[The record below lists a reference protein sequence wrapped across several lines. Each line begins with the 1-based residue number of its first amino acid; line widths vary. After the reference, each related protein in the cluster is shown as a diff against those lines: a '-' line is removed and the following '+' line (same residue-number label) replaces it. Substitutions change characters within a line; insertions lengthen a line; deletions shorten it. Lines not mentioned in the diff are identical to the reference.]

1 MKVNREDSINFKP
14 QKNSSLMLGIIFV
27 AILGAVLFLLLR
39 SEQTSTKIDST
50 SASLD
55 DRLSKIEDQ
64 LLMLDEVNSDS
75 LIEVGAELQFLDKE
89 IRKLWDLSNKR
100 NKVNIEKLTKSL
112 NELIQKY
119 NKTDKE
125 IDDAIASINTELNNL
140 TQSIENQPDL
150 SGTVSQSESE
160 IRSLKRQILFIEE
173 SVQALEAGSI
183 FIVVLPIILSGMTY
197 NAFNFNRMK
206 EFYIF
211 LILTFVSILIALS
224 LLGVL

>member
-1 MKVNREDSINFKP
+1 MKVSREDSINFKP

-50 SASLD
+50 FASLD

-150 SGTVSQSESE
+150 SGTVSQSEAE

-173 SVQALEAGSI
+173 SVQALEAYRTQNNQILLEIQNSI
-183 FIVVLPIILSGMTY
+183 NNEVVID
-197 NAFNFNRMK
+197 
-206 EFYIF
+206 E
-211 LILTFVSILIALS
+211 
-224 LLGVL
+224 

>member
-64 LLMLDEVNSDS
+64 LLMLDEINSDS

-125 IDDAIASINTELNNL
+125 IDNAIASINTELNNL

-150 SGTVSQSESE
+150 SGTVSQSEVE

-173 SVQALEAGSI
+173 SVQALEAYRTQNNQILLEIQNSI
-183 FIVVLPIILSGMTY
+183 NNEVVID
-197 NAFNFNRMK
+197 
-206 EFYIF
+206 E
-211 LILTFVSILIALS
+211 
-224 LLGVL
+224 

>member
-1 MKVNREDSINFKP
+1 MKVSREDSINFKP

-27 AILGAVLFLLLR
+27 AVLGAVLFLLLR

-140 TQSIENQPDL
+140 TRSIENQPDL
-150 SGTVSQSESE
+150 SGTVSQSEAE

-173 SVQALEAGSI
+173 SVQALEAYRTQNNQILLEIQNSI
-183 FIVVLPIILSGMTY
+183 NNEVVID
-197 NAFNFNRMK
+197 
-206 EFYIF
+206 E
-211 LILTFVSILIALS
+211 
-224 LLGVL
+224 

>member
-1 MKVNREDSINFKP
+1 MKASREDSINFKP

-100 NKVNIEKLTKSL
+100 NKVNIERLTKSL

-125 IDDAIASINTELNNL
+125 IDDAIASLNTELNNI
-140 TQSIENQPDL
+140 TQLIENMPDL
-150 SGTVSQSESE
+150 SGTVSQSETE
-160 IRSLKRQILFIEE
+160 IRSLKRQILFFEE
-173 SVQALEAGSI
+173 SVQALEAYRTQNNQILLEIQNSI
-183 FIVVLPIILSGMTY
+183 NNEIVID
-197 NAFNFNRMK
+197 
-206 EFYIF
+206 E
-211 LILTFVSILIALS
+211 
-224 LLGVL
+224 

>member
-1 MKVNREDSINFKP
+1 MKVSREDSINFKP

-55 DRLSKIEDQ
+55 NRLSKIEDQ

-150 SGTVSQSESE
+150 SGTVSQSEAE

-173 SVQALEAGSI
+173 SVQALEAYRTQNNQILLEIQNSI
-183 FIVVLPIILSGMTY
+183 NNEVVID
-197 NAFNFNRMK
+197 
-206 EFYIF
+206 E
-211 LILTFVSILIALS
+211 
-224 LLGVL
+224 

>member
-1 MKVNREDSINFKP
+1 MKVSREDSINFKP

-125 IDDAIASINTELNNL
+125 IDDALAYINTELNNL

-150 SGTVSQSESE
+150 SGTVSQSEAE

-173 SVQALEAGSI
+173 SVQALEAYRTQNNQILLEIQNSI
-183 FIVVLPIILSGMTY
+183 NNEVVID
-197 NAFNFNRMK
+197 
-206 EFYIF
+206 E
-211 LILTFVSILIALS
+211 
-224 LLGVL
+224 

>member
-1 MKVNREDSINFKP
+1 MKASREDSINFKP

-39 SEQTSTKIDST
+39 SEQTTTKIDST

-55 DRLSKIEDQ
+55 NRLSKIEDQ

-100 NKVNIEKLTKSL
+100 NKVNIERLTKSL

-125 IDDAIASINTELNNL
+125 IDDAIASLNTELNNI
-140 TQSIENQPDL
+140 TQLIENMPDL
-150 SGTVSQSESE
+150 SGTVSQSETE
-160 IRSLKRQILFIEE
+160 IRSLKRQILFFEE
-173 SVQALEAGSI
+173 SVQALEAYRTQNNQILLEIQNSI
-183 FIVVLPIILSGMTY
+183 NNEVVID
-197 NAFNFNRMK
+197 
-206 EFYIF
+206 E
-211 LILTFVSILIALS
+211 
-224 LLGVL
+224 

>member
-1 MKVNREDSINFKP
+1 MKVSREDSINFKP

-112 NELIQKY
+112 NEHIQKY

-140 TQSIENQPDL
+140 TQSIESQPDL
-150 SGTVSQSESE
+150 SGTVSQSEVE

-173 SVQALEAGSI
+173 SVQALEAYRTQNNQILLEIQNSI
-183 FIVVLPIILSGMTY
+183 NNEVVID
-197 NAFNFNRMK
+197 
-206 EFYIF
+206 E
-211 LILTFVSILIALS
+211 
-224 LLGVL
+224 

>member
-1 MKVNREDSINFKP
+1 MKVSREDSINFKP

-55 DRLSKIEDQ
+55 ERLSKIENQ

-125 IDDAIASINTELNNL
+125 IDDAIAIINTELNNI
-140 TQSIENQPDL
+140 TQLIESQPDL
-150 SGTVSQSESE
+150 SGTVSQSEIE

-173 SVQALEAGSI
+173 SVQALEAYRTQNNQILLEIQNSI
-183 FIVVLPIILSGMTY
+183 NNEVVID
-197 NAFNFNRMK
+197 
-206 EFYIF
+206 E
-211 LILTFVSILIALS
+211 
-224 LLGVL
+224 

>member
-1 MKVNREDSINFKP
+1 MKASREDSINFKP

-89 IRKLWDLSNKR
+89 VRKLWDLSNKR
-100 NKVNIEKLTKSL
+100 NKVNIERLNKSL

-125 IDDAIASINTELNNL
+125 IDDAIASLNTELNNI
-140 TQSIENQPDL
+140 TQLIENMPDL
-150 SGTVSQSESE
+150 SGTVSQSETE
-160 IRSLKRQILFIEE
+160 IRSLKRQILFFEE
-173 SVQALEAGSI
+173 SVQALEAYRTQNNQILLEIQNSI
-183 FIVVLPIILSGMTY
+183 NNEVVID
-197 NAFNFNRMK
+197 
-206 EFYIF
+206 E
-211 LILTFVSILIALS
+211 
-224 LLGVL
+224 

>member
-1 MKVNREDSINFKP
+1 MKVSREDSINFKP

-55 DRLSKIEDQ
+55 ERLSKIENQ

-119 NKTDKE
+119 NKSDKE
-125 IDDAIASINTELNNL
+125 IDDAIAIINTELNNI
-140 TQSIENQPDL
+140 TQLIENQPDL
-150 SGTVSQSESE
+150 SGTVSQSEIE

-173 SVQALEAGSI
+173 SVQALEAYRTQNNQILLDIQNSI
-183 FIVVLPIILSGMTY
+183 NNEVVID
-197 NAFNFNRMK
+197 
-206 EFYIF
+206 E
-211 LILTFVSILIALS
+211 
-224 LLGVL
+224 

>member
-1 MKVNREDSINFKP
+1 MKVSREDSINFKP

-55 DRLSKIEDQ
+55 DRLSKIENQ

-125 IDDAIASINTELNNL
+125 IDDAIAIINTELNNI
-140 TQSIENQPDL
+140 TQLIENQPDL
-150 SGTVSQSESE
+150 SGTVSQSEIE
-160 IRSLKRQILFIEE
+160 IRSLKRQILFMEE
-173 SVQALEAGSI
+173 SVQALEAYRTQNNQILLEIQHSI
-183 FIVVLPIILSGMTY
+183 NNEVVID
-197 NAFNFNRMK
+197 
-206 EFYIF
+206 E
-211 LILTFVSILIALS
+211 
-224 LLGVL
+224 

>member
-1 MKVNREDSINFKP
+1 MKVSREDSINFKP

-112 NELIQKY
+112 NELIKKY

-150 SGTVSQSESE
+150 SGTVSESEAE

-173 SVQALEAGSI
+173 SVQALEAYRTQNNQILLEIQNSI
-183 FIVVLPIILSGMTY
+183 NNEVVID
-197 NAFNFNRMK
+197 
-206 EFYIF
+206 E
-211 LILTFVSILIALS
+211 
-224 LLGVL
+224 

>member
-1 MKVNREDSINFKP
+1 MKVSREDSINFKT

-55 DRLSKIEDQ
+55 DRLSKIENQ

-89 IRKLWDLSNKR
+89 VRKLWDLSNKR

-125 IDDAIASINTELNNL
+125 IDDAIAIINTELNNI
-140 TQSIENQPDL
+140 TQLIENQPDL
-150 SGTVSQSESE
+150 SGTVSQSEIE

-173 SVQALEAGSI
+173 SVQALEAYRTQNNQILLEIQNSI
-183 FIVVLPIILSGMTY
+183 NNEVVID
-197 NAFNFNRMK
+197 
-206 EFYIF
+206 E
-211 LILTFVSILIALS
+211 
-224 LLGVL
+224 

>member
-1 MKVNREDSINFKP
+1 MKVSREDSINFKP

-100 NKVNIEKLTKSL
+100 NKVNIEKLMKSL

-150 SGTVSQSESE
+150 TGTVSQSEAE

-173 SVQALEAGSI
+173 SVQALEAYRTQNNQILLEIQNSI
-183 FIVVLPIILSGMTY
+183 NNEVVID
-197 NAFNFNRMK
+197 
-206 EFYIF
+206 E
-211 LILTFVSILIALS
+211 
-224 LLGVL
+224 

>member
-1 MKVNREDSINFKP
+1 MKVSREDSINFKP

-27 AILGAVLFLLLR
+27 AVLGAVLFLLLR

-150 SGTVSQSESE
+150 SGTVSQSEAE

-173 SVQALEAGSI
+173 SVQALEAYRTQNNQILLEIQNSI
-183 FIVVLPIILSGMTY
+183 NNEVVID
-197 NAFNFNRMK
+197 
-206 EFYIF
+206 E
-211 LILTFVSILIALS
+211 
-224 LLGVL
+224 

>member
-100 NKVNIEKLTKSL
+100 NKINIEKLTKSL

-173 SVQALEAGSI
+173 SVQALEAYRTQNNQILLEIQNSI
-183 FIVVLPIILSGMTY
+183 NNEVVID
-197 NAFNFNRMK
+197 
-206 EFYIF
+206 E
-211 LILTFVSILIALS
+211 
-224 LLGVL
+224 

>member
-1 MKVNREDSINFKP
+1 MKVSREDSINFKP
-14 QKNSSLMLGIIFV
+14 QKNSSLLLGIIFV

-55 DRLSKIEDQ
+55 DRLSKIENQ

-125 IDDAIASINTELNNL
+125 IDDAIAIINTELNNI
-140 TQSIENQPDL
+140 TQLIENQPDL
-150 SGTVSQSESE
+150 SGTVSQSEIE

-173 SVQALEAGSI
+173 SVQALEAYRAQNNQILLEIQNSI
-183 FIVVLPIILSGMTY
+183 NNEVVID
-197 NAFNFNRMK
+197 
-206 EFYIF
+206 E
-211 LILTFVSILIALS
+211 
-224 LLGVL
+224 

>member
-1 MKVNREDSINFKP
+1 MKVSREDSINFKP

-39 SEQTSTKIDST
+39 SEQTTSKIDST

-55 DRLSKIEDQ
+55 VRLSKIEDQ

-150 SGTVSQSESE
+150 SGTVSKSETE

-173 SVQALEAGSI
+173 SVQALEAYRTQNNQILLEIQNSI
-183 FIVVLPIILSGMTY
+183 NNEVVID
-197 NAFNFNRMK
+197 
-206 EFYIF
+206 E
-211 LILTFVSILIALS
+211 
-224 LLGVL
+224 

>member
-1 MKVNREDSINFKP
+1 MKVSREDSINFKP

-55 DRLSKIEDQ
+55 DRLSKIENQ

-125 IDDAIASINTELNNL
+125 IDDAIAIINTELNNI

-150 SGTVSQSESE
+150 SGTVSQSEIE

-173 SVQALEAGSI
+173 SLQALEAYRTQNNQILLEIQNSI
-183 FIVVLPIILSGMTY
+183 NNEVDID
-197 NAFNFNRMK
+197 
-206 EFYIF
+206 E
-211 LILTFVSILIALS
+211 
-224 LLGVL
+224 

>member
-1 MKVNREDSINFKP
+1 MKVSREDSINFKP
-14 QKNSSLMLGIIFV
+14 QKNSSLMLGVIFA
-27 AILGAVLFLLLR
+27 AILGSVLFLLLR

-55 DRLSKIEDQ
+55 ERLSKIEDQ

-100 NKVNIEKLTKSL
+100 NKVNIEKLNKSL

-119 NKTDKE
+119 NKTDRE

-140 TQSIENQPDL
+140 SQSIENMPDL
-150 SGTVSQSESE
+150 SGTVNQSETE

-173 SVQALEAGSI
+173 SVQALEAYRTQNNQILLEIQNSI
-183 FIVVLPIILSGMTY
+183 NNDDVVD
-197 NAFNFNRMK
+197 
-206 EFYIF
+206 E
-211 LILTFVSILIALS
+211 
-224 LLGVL
+224 

>member
-1 MKVNREDSINFKP
+1 MKVSREDSINFKP

-55 DRLSKIEDQ
+55 DRLSKIENL

-125 IDDAIASINTELNNL
+125 IDDAIAIINTELNNI
-140 TQSIENQPDL
+140 TQLIENQPDL
-150 SGTVSQSESE
+150 SETVSQSEIE

-173 SVQALEAGSI
+173 SVQALEAYRTQNNQILLEIQNSI
-183 FIVVLPIILSGMTY
+183 NNEVVI
-197 NAFNFNRMK
+197 N
-206 EFYIF
+206 E
-211 LILTFVSILIALS
+211 
-224 LLGVL
+224 

>member
-1 MKVNREDSINFKP
+1 MKVSREDSINFKP

-75 LIEVGAELQFLDKE
+75 LIEAGAELQFLDKE

-173 SVQALEAGSI
+173 SVQALEAYRTQNNQILLEIQNSI
-183 FIVVLPIILSGMTY
+183 NNEVVID
-197 NAFNFNRMK
+197 
-206 EFYIF
+206 E
-211 LILTFVSILIALS
+211 
-224 LLGVL
+224 

>member
-150 SGTVSQSESE
+150 SGTVSKSESE

-173 SVQALEAGSI
+173 SVQALEAYRAQNNQILLEIQNSI
-183 FIVVLPIILSGMTY
+183 NNEVVID
-197 NAFNFNRMK
+197 
-206 EFYIF
+206 E
-211 LILTFVSILIALS
+211 
-224 LLGVL
+224 

>member
-1 MKVNREDSINFKP
+1 MKVSREDSINFKP

-27 AILGAVLFLLLR
+27 ALLGAVLFLLLR

-125 IDDAIASINTELNNL
+125 IDNAIASINTELNNL

-150 SGTVSQSESE
+150 SGTVSQSEAE

-173 SVQALEAGSI
+173 SVQALEAYRTQNNQILLEIQNSI
-183 FIVVLPIILSGMTY
+183 NNEVVID
-197 NAFNFNRMK
+197 
-206 EFYIF
+206 E
-211 LILTFVSILIALS
+211 
-224 LLGVL
+224 

>member
-1 MKVNREDSINFKP
+1 MKVSREDSINFKP

-55 DRLSKIEDQ
+55 NRLYKIENQ
-64 LLMLDEVNSDS
+64 LLMLDEINSDS

-125 IDDAIASINTELNNL
+125 IDDAIAIINTELNNI
-140 TQSIENQPDL
+140 TQLIENQPDL
-150 SGTVSQSESE
+150 SGTVSQSEIE

-173 SVQALEAGSI
+173 SVQALEAYRTQNNQILLEIQNSI
-183 FIVVLPIILSGMTY
+183 NNEVVID
-197 NAFNFNRMK
+197 
-206 EFYIF
+206 E
-211 LILTFVSILIALS
+211 
-224 LLGVL
+224 

>member
-1 MKVNREDSINFKP
+1 MKVSREDSINFKP

-75 LIEVGAELQFLDKE
+75 LIEVGVELQFLDKE

-150 SGTVSQSESE
+150 SGTVSQSEVE

-173 SVQALEAGSI
+173 SVQALEAYRTQNNQILLEIQNSI
-183 FIVVLPIILSGMTY
+183 NNEVVID
-197 NAFNFNRMK
+197 
-206 EFYIF
+206 E
-211 LILTFVSILIALS
+211 
-224 LLGVL
+224 

>member
-1 MKVNREDSINFKP
+1 MKVSREDSINFKP

-55 DRLSKIEDQ
+55 DRLSKIENQ

-150 SGTVSQSESE
+150 SGAVSQSEIE

-173 SVQALEAGSI
+173 SVQALEAYRTQNNQILLEIQNSI
-183 FIVVLPIILSGMTY
+183 NNEVVID
-197 NAFNFNRMK
+197 
-206 EFYIF
+206 E
-211 LILTFVSILIALS
+211 
-224 LLGVL
+224 

>member
-1 MKVNREDSINFKP
+1 MKVSREDSINFKP

-100 NKVNIEKLTKSL
+100 NKVNIEKLTKTL

-150 SGTVSQSESE
+150 SGTVIQSEAE

-173 SVQALEAGSI
+173 SVQALEAYRTQNNQILLEIQNSI
-183 FIVVLPIILSGMTY
+183 NNEVVID
-197 NAFNFNRMK
+197 
-206 EFYIF
+206 E
-211 LILTFVSILIALS
+211 
-224 LLGVL
+224 

>member
-27 AILGAVLFLLLR
+27 AILSAVLFLLLR

-125 IDDAIASINTELNNL
+125 IDDAIAIINTELNNI
-140 TQSIENQPDL
+140 TQLIENQPDL
-150 SGTVSQSESE
+150 SGTVSQSEIE

-173 SVQALEAGSI
+173 SVQALEAYRTQNNQILLEIQNSI
-183 FIVVLPIILSGMTY
+183 NNEVVID
-197 NAFNFNRMK
+197 
-206 EFYIF
+206 E
-211 LILTFVSILIALS
+211 
-224 LLGVL
+224 

>member
-1 MKVNREDSINFKP
+1 MKVSREDSINFKP

-100 NKVNIEKLTKSL
+100 NKVNIEKLTKTL

-125 IDDAIASINTELNNL
+125 IDDAIALINTELNNL

-150 SGTVSQSESE
+150 SGTVSQSEAE

-173 SVQALEAGSI
+173 SVQALEAYRTQNNQILLEIQNSI
-183 FIVVLPIILSGMTY
+183 NNEVVID
-197 NAFNFNRMK
+197 
-206 EFYIF
+206 E
-211 LILTFVSILIALS
+211 
-224 LLGVL
+224 

>member
-1 MKVNREDSINFKP
+1 MKVSREDSINFKP

-55 DRLSKIEDQ
+55 DRLSKIENQ

-125 IDDAIASINTELNNL
+125 IDDAIAIINTELNNI
-140 TQSIENQPDL
+140 TQLIENQPDL
-150 SGTVSQSESE
+150 TETVSQSEIE

-173 SVQALEAGSI
+173 SVQALEAYRAQNNQILLEIQNSI
-183 FIVVLPIILSGMTY
+183 NNEVVID
-197 NAFNFNRMK
+197 
-206 EFYIF
+206 E
-211 LILTFVSILIALS
+211 
-224 LLGVL
+224 

>member
-1 MKVNREDSINFKP
+1 MKVSREDSINFKP

-112 NELIQKY
+112 NELTQKY

-150 SGTVSQSESE
+150 SGTVSQSEAE

-173 SVQALEAGSI
+173 SVQALEAYRTQNNQILLEIQNSI
-183 FIVVLPIILSGMTY
+183 NNEVVID
-197 NAFNFNRMK
+197 
-206 EFYIF
+206 E
-211 LILTFVSILIALS
+211 
-224 LLGVL
+224 

>member
-1 MKVNREDSINFKP
+1 MKVSREDSIKFKP

-39 SEQTSTKIDST
+39 SEQTSTKIDLT

-150 SGTVSQSESE
+150 SGTVSQSEAE

-173 SVQALEAGSI
+173 SVQALEAYRTQNNQILLEIQNSI
-183 FIVVLPIILSGMTY
+183 NNEVVID
-197 NAFNFNRMK
+197 
-206 EFYIF
+206 E
-211 LILTFVSILIALS
+211 
-224 LLGVL
+224 

>member
-1 MKVNREDSINFKP
+1 MKVSREDSINFKP

-112 NELIQKY
+112 NELIQKH

-150 SGTVSQSESE
+150 SGTVSQSEAE

-173 SVQALEAGSI
+173 SVQALEAYRTQNNQILLEIQNSI
-183 FIVVLPIILSGMTY
+183 NNEVVID
-197 NAFNFNRMK
+197 
-206 EFYIF
+206 E
-211 LILTFVSILIALS
+211 
-224 LLGVL
+224 

>member
-1 MKVNREDSINFKP
+1 MCIRDRDSINFKP

-150 SGTVSQSESE
+150 SGTVTQSEAE

-173 SVQALEAGSI
+173 SVQALEAYRTQNNQILLEIQNSI
-183 FIVVLPIILSGMTY
+183 NNEVVID
-197 NAFNFNRMK
+197 
-206 EFYIF
+206 E
-211 LILTFVSILIALS
+211 
-224 LLGVL
+224 

>member
-1 MKVNREDSINFKP
+1 MKVSREDSINFKP

-27 AILGAVLFLLLR
+27 VILGAVLFLLLR

-150 SGTVSQSESE
+150 SGTVSQSEAE

-173 SVQALEAGSI
+173 SLQALEAYRTQNNQILLEIQNSI
-183 FIVVLPIILSGMTY
+183 NNEVVID
-197 NAFNFNRMK
+197 
-206 EFYIF
+206 E
-211 LILTFVSILIALS
+211 
-224 LLGVL
+224 

>member
-1 MKVNREDSINFKP
+1 MKVSREDSINFKP

-55 DRLSKIEDQ
+55 DRLSKIENQ

-125 IDDAIASINTELNNL
+125 IDDAIAIINTELNDI
-140 TQSIENQPDL
+140 TQLIENQPDL
-150 SGTVSQSESE
+150 SGNVSQSEIE

-173 SVQALEAGSI
+173 SVQALEAYRTQNNQILLEIQNSI
-183 FIVVLPIILSGMTY
+183 NNEVVID
-197 NAFNFNRMK
+197 
-206 EFYIF
+206 E
-211 LILTFVSILIALS
+211 
-224 LLGVL
+224 

>member
-1 MKVNREDSINFKP
+1 MKVSREDSINFKP

-75 LIEVGAELQFLDKE
+75 LIEVGVELQFLDKE

-150 SGTVSQSESE
+150 SGTVSKSETE

-173 SVQALEAGSI
+173 SVQALEAYRTQNNQILLEIQNSI
-183 FIVVLPIILSGMTY
+183 NNEVVID
-197 NAFNFNRMK
+197 
-206 EFYIF
+206 E
-211 LILTFVSILIALS
+211 
-224 LLGVL
+224 

>member
-1 MKVNREDSINFKP
+1 MKVSREDSINFKP

-125 IDDAIASINTELNNL
+125 IDDAIASINTELNNI

-173 SVQALEAGSI
+173 SVQALEAYRTQNNQILLEIQNSI
-183 FIVVLPIILSGMTY
+183 NNEVVID
-197 NAFNFNRMK
+197 
-206 EFYIF
+206 E
-211 LILTFVSILIALS
+211 
-224 LLGVL
+224 